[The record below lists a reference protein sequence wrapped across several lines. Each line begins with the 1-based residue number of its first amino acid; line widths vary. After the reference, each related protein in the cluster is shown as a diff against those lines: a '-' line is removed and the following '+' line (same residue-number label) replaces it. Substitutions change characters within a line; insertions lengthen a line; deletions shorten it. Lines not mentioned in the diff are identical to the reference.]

1 MDLQL
6 GPDIGK
12 AYNNITQKIGTDNP
26 VILISL
32 TVIII
37 FYYFIF
43 NYLGTSAGASS
54 SLSGTFTSAAEG
66 TGVTLVE
73 IFLWGLFIFLIL
85 INGLQYFFQLDIKA
99 GIKKI
104 FTPEPEIDITLTHD
118 VEEEEPVPEITYYKQ
133 VYHIPDN
140 KYTYDD
146 AKALCKAY
154 GSELANYDQIEKAY
168 RDGAEWCGY
177 GWSKEQM
184 AFYPTQKKTYDK
196 LQKMKGHEHD
206 CGRPGINGGYIAN
219 KNVRFGVNCYGY
231 KPEMTSNERSE
242 MNQTMHVPK
251 THKEREFDKKVDMY
265 RKKLPDIMVS
275 PFNNSRW
282 SQI

>member
-6 GPDIGK
+6 GPEFGN
-12 AYNNITQKIGTDNP
+12 AYNNITRKIGQDNP

-37 FYYFIF
+37 FYYVIF
-43 NYLGTSAGASS
+43 NYLGASSNAAS
-54 SLSGTFTSAAEG
+54 SLSGTYATAAES

-73 IFLWGLFIFLIL
+73 VFLWGLFIFLIL
-85 INGLQYFFQLDIKA
+85 INGLQYFFEVDIKTA
-99 GIKKI
+99 IKNI
-104 FTPEPEIDITLTHD
+104 FSPQPEIDITITREE
-118 VEEEEPVPEITYYKQ
+118 EEEEPVPEITYFKQ
-133 VYHIPDN
+133 VYHVPDN

-146 AKALCKAY
+146 ARALCKAY
-154 GSELANYDQIEKAY
+154 GADLATYDQIEKAY

-177 GWSKEQM
+177 GWSKDQM
-184 AFYPTQKKTYDK
+184 AFYPTQKKTYDE
-196 LQKMKGHEHD
+196 LQKKPGHKHD

-219 KNVRFGVNCYGY
+219 KNVRFGVNCFGY
-231 KPEMTSNERSE
+231 KPEMTSAEQME
-242 MNQTMHVPK
+242 MNRTENIPK
-251 THKEREFDKKVDMY
+251 THKEREFEKKVDMY
-265 RKKLPDIMVS
+265 RSKLPDIMVS